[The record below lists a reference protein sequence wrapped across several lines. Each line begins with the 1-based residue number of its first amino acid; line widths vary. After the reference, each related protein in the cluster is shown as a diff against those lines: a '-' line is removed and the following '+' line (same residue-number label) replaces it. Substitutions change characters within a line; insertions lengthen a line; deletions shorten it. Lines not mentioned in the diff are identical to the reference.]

1 MGAGDALPGRSRPGR
16 HRQGPQHAAR
26 SVVARPAYRHQGRL
40 RPDLAVRLRQP
51 ARGVGAGAAA
61 LCRQAVRLAA
71 GRARRRSEIVRG
83 ADGRHRLP
91 RRPRG
96 GARAGSPAQ
105 GPGPAARRSRPLP
118 ARGRARCRGGQAF
131 ADAALSKTQREPSM
145 SARHAPPFR
154 AEHVGSFIRPPE
166 LVQARQAFGAGRLSA
181 AELSAVEDRAIRD
194 VVAMQEEVGL
204 PVVTDGEFRRQFW
217 NTDFFMR
224 IGGVSERPG
233 AFVANFR
240 NESGAV
246 PVKRNDLHVT
256 GRLQLRETIFGDHF
270 RYLASVTRTAT
281 PKLSIPSPSL
291 LHRRGGTAVL
301 DGTVYSSLEQFL
313 DDLVAVYRDEIAA
326 LGRLGCTYLQLDDTS
341 FAALCD
347 PAMREALTKAG
358 SDGERIHLTYIK
370 LINDSIRSRP
380 AGMSVCMHTC
390 RGNYRGAWL
399 STGSY
404 DFIAEAMFNGLEIDG
419 FLLEYDDER
428 SGGFEPLRFVPR
440 GKLVVLGLVT
450 TKNGALENKDALKR
464 RIELAA
470 KYVPLE
476 QLCLSPQC
484 GFSCAVQSEA
494 LTPAEQQAKL
504 RLIVETAREVWR

>member
-1 MGAGDALPGRSRPGR
+1 
-16 HRQGPQHAAR
+16 
-26 SVVARPAYRHQGRL
+26 
-40 RPDLAVRLRQP
+40 
-51 ARGVGAGAAA
+51 
-61 LCRQAVRLAA
+61 
-71 GRARRRSEIVRG
+71 
-83 ADGRHRLP
+83 
-91 RRPRG
+91 
-96 GARAGSPAQ
+96 
-105 GPGPAARRSRPLP
+105 
-118 ARGRARCRGGQAF
+118 
-131 ADAALSKTQREPSM
+131 M

-154 AEHVGSFIRPPE
+154 AEHVGSFIRPLE
-166 LVQARQAFGAGRLSA
+166 LVHARQAFGAGRVSA
-181 AELSAVEDRAIRD
+181 AELSAVEDQAIRD

-217 NTDFFMR
+217 NTDFFMQ

-256 GRLQLRETIFGDHF
+256 DRLNLRETIFGDHF

-301 DGTVYSSLEQFL
+301 DGTVYSSLEQSL

-428 SGGFEPLRFVPR
+428 SGGFQPLRSVPDD
-440 GKLVVLGLVT
+440 KTVVLGLVT
-450 TKNGALENKDALKR
+450 TKTPRRETPHELAR
-464 RIELAA
+464 RIEEAA
-470 KYVPLE
+470 RFLPLE
-476 QLCLSPQC
+476 RLALSPQC
-484 GFSCAVQSEA
+484 GFGTSVVGNA
-494 LTPAEQQAKL
+494 LSPDDQWAKL
-504 RLIVETAREVWR
+504 RTIAETAALMWG